1 MTVYIILDFPRFVKS
16 FSNIFSK
23 AKPPASFTPKP
34 PICWN
39 ICWSRWP
46 NRAKKQPGKV
56 LFIDARNMGS
66 MVTRKLRELTE
77 EDILKIAGTYDAYV
91 DGTLEDEKGYC
102 AVVGMDEIEKQD
114 YILTPGRYV
123 GITETEDDGEP
134 FQEKMERLT
143 GELSE
148 LFAKSHELEA
158 EIKKQLASIGFTI
171 K

>member
-1 MTVYIILDFPRFVKS
+1 MYRGHAFTALLLYSDSSMPLVPEQGEEAAGQGTLHRRTQHGFNVIAS
-16 FSNIFSK
+16 ANIFQV
-23 AKPPASFTPKP
+23 ASGDTD
-34 PICWN
+34 N
-39 ICWSRWP
+39 
-46 NRAKKQPGKV
+46 
-56 LFIDARNMGS
+56 
-66 MVTRKLRELTE
+66 
-77 EDILKIAGTYDAYV
+77 ILKIAGTYDAYV
-91 DGTLEDEKGYC
+91 TGTLEDEKGYC

-171 K
+171 T